1 MKYWR
6 TPLDRDQITVP
17 RGEVRILRDRCKG
30 CGFCIEFC
38 PCDVLARSEDF
49 NRKGYHF
56 PVVVPQAACVNCNL
70 CEMLCPDFAIYS
82 VAVQPPTGAAR
93 PQEIPH

>member
-38 PCDVLARSEDF
+38 PCDVLARSDDF

-56 PVVVPQAACVNCNL
+56 PVVVTQAVCVNCNL

-82 VAVQPPTGAAR
+82 VPAQPPAGTAR
-93 PQEIPH
+93 LQEGLH

>member
-6 TPLDRDQITVP
+6 TPLDRDEMTVP

-30 CGFCIEFC
+30 CGFCIEYC
-38 PCDVLARSEDF
+38 PRDVLARSDDF

-56 PVVVPQAACVNCNL
+56 PVVMKQAVCVNCNL

-82 VAVQPPTGAAR
+82 VAVPAKAGATSTEER
-93 PQEIPH
+93 LH